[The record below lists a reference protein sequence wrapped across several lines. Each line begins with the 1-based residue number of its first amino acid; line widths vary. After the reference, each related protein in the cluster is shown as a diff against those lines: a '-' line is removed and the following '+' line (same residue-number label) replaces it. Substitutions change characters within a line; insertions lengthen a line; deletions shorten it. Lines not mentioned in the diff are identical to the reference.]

1 MQGSDVD
8 LTQGK
13 MAGYRAEGADY
24 RFQVSSQRKQQFST
38 DNGETEF
45 DFYGVK
51 AIFQD
56 EPGEIVQEAQVASK
70 QPACGGGA
78 SSSGKARDFPGA
90 DTCGDTEFA
99 IHVINGL

>member
-13 MAGYRAEGADY
+13 MAGYHAEGADY
-24 RFQVSSQRKQQFST
+24 RFQLGSQRKQQFSA

-45 DFYGVK
+45 DFYSVK

-56 EPGEIVQEAQVASK
+56 EPGKIVQQA
-70 QPACGGGA
+70 
-78 SSSGKARDFPGA
+78 
-90 DTCGDTEFA
+90 
-99 IHVINGL
+99 